1 MAKDTRIPDVFWSLA
16 YVDWYQDQ
24 QPTHEE
30 AFKKLTGRIHPGA
43 IVLLHNTS
51 STNAEIL
58 DELLTKWGRNGIFFR
73 LSRSARIEICLRTG
87 NTVSHVFLSFFCSA
101 FLSCF
106 QTGMPPLYF
115 LPEPQHT
122 EQVRHR
128 HAGIGKLRKIPD
140 RFRHADAPGK
150 RCKAEENTVNHSE
163 AILFHQ
169 PEKRLLPWYA
179 QPAIVANANSRIP
192 TATT

>member
-1 MAKDTRIPDVFWSLA
+1 MYFYLSFVLLFYP
-16 YVDWYQDQ
+16 
-24 QPTHEE
+24 
-30 AFKKLTGRIHPGA
+30 AFKPEC
-43 IVLLHNTS
+43 LL
-51 STNAEIL
+51 
-58 DELLTKWGRNGIFFR
+58 F
-73 LSRSARIEICLRTG
+73 
-87 NTVSHVFLSFFCSA
+87 
-101 FLSCF
+101 
-106 QTGMPPLYF
+106 YF

-122 EQVRHR
+122 EQIRHR

>member
-1 MAKDTRIPDVFWSLA
+1 M
-16 YVDWYQDQ
+16 
-24 QPTHEE
+24 
-30 AFKKLTGRIHPGA
+30 
-43 IVLLHNTS
+43 
-51 STNAEIL
+51 
-58 DELLTKWGRNGIFFR
+58 GRNGIFFR

-101 FLSCF
+101 FFILF
-106 QTGMPPLYF
+106 YF

-122 EQVRHR
+122 EQIRHR

-169 PEKRLLPWYA
+169 PEKRLLPLVCPAGHRCKCELPSPLHPLFPPPVSPLPSRSLQRQGRSQDRSPWY
-179 QPAIVANANSRIP
+179 QRTHLSC
-192 TATT
+192 